1 MSTMPTLPY
10 ISLLTG
16 WYHSALHMQD
26 DTQRTVYECS
36 TSPRPNSAEQQT
48 TASSLTQSSSWT
60 TAQTVGLDKTC
71 TPEQPNWHKS
81 PGREPEAKKTVSD
94 QHYSETLKLW
104 SWLQNVTS
112 QQIIIQYDSLNLA
125 LLTVLLLGKL
135 VPRPESNVHNFW
147 CVYWFHDFLL
157 GYVDLI
163 EPIKL
168 L

>member
-1 MSTMPTLPY
+1 M
-10 ISLLTG
+10 
-16 WYHSALHMQD
+16 HDDMQC
-26 DTQRTVYECS
+26 TVYECS
-36 TSPRPNSAEQQT
+36 TSPRPNSAEQRT

-71 TPEQPNWHKS
+71 TPEQPNWRKG
-81 PGREPEAKKTVSD
+81 PGRETEAKKTVSD
-94 QHYSETLKLW
+94 RHSSVTLKFW
-104 SWLQNVTS
+104 SRLQNVTS
-112 QQIIIQYDSLNLA
+112 QEIIIQYDSLNLA
-125 LLTVLLLGKL
+125 LLIVRLLRRL
-135 VPRPESNVHNFW
+135 VPGPESIVHNFW